1 VRQGDPL
8 SPLLFCLAEK
18 ITSRALTKLVREGN
32 LSLIQGSRNNAIP
45 SHILYADD
53 IMLFCKGAMS
63 NIHVLTDLFQRYSE
77 ASSHL
82 SILKNPQFSLVQYQM
97 LD

>member
-1 VRQGDPL
+1 MRQGDLL

-18 ITSRALTKLVREGN
+18 IISKAFSEGN

-45 SHILYADD
+45 SHILYAEE

-77 ASSHL
+77 ASGHL